1 MISDEIGLGRK
12 MVERVFDNL
21 ANNFEKSLSKASE
34 LLLESFPDV
43 ENLSKKI
50 LKTGGYAQL

>member
-1 MISDEIGLGRK
+1 
-12 MVERVFDNL
+12 MVERVFDNF